1 MPRISSNLLG
11 VLSRQLVVVATFCPG
26 VTVTLGVLAAAAAI
40 YAGINFIQVHTS
52 RADLLNP
59 KNEYHRRWLAY
70 VQEFSEQEDVYV
82 VVEGPS
88 PRAIR
93 PALEEL
99 AAAFRREP
107 QYFESVLERV
117 DRSQLKRK
125 GLYYLTPEQLEQI
138 LANVRQ
144 LKGSLAQIAPT
155 LQPGHMCLQMAA
167 ACANIPPG
175 QLPPHAIAQV
185 TQVIQY
191 LGVCLTDQPERLAQA
206 ILSQF
211 SVNNQQLSGA
221 FGQMASN
228 DLNPHESTDACEEMF
243 FSSDGQLGLVTL
255 RFTPDQSGQ
264 FTRFAAHIRRLREI
278 TRDVNQRY
286 PNLHIGSTGLP
297 ILEYDEMKASSS
309 SAMVA
314 FLSLA
319 GVILVFF
326 AGFGGIRYP
335 GAVTFSLVMGVSWA
349 VGYVVLAVGHL
360 NILTS
365 AFGAMLIGL
374 GDYGVHFVA
383 HYLDR
388 KCRQPNVR
396 KALIETAEIVG
407 PGIATGAL
415 TTAVAFFAGALTDF
429 LGVAELGIIAG
440 GGILFCWLA
449 DMTVLPAFLC
459 LIERDG
465 LRPQKSA
472 LLELT
477 PWFRPL
483 ASCPRMVTIAVGV
496 AIALFAIGIPHL
508 RYDYNLLH
516 LQPKGLESVENQNKL
531 VKHMSRSSY
540 FALSIARD
548 AEEAKCRKAEFL
560 RLSTVDHVEELVS
573 VLPDSIEEKKAIVEQ
588 LAAEL
593 KDWSFLEPS
602 VPQPEMLDQALIRLH
617 TTLQTQSPP
626 QSWQTQSL
634 IDQVRMVLRS
644 LPPDEYQTRLSYL
657 PHMIQKEVQAS
668 LESLIL
674 LTDDPN
680 PPTLNDL
687 PQPLVERF
695 VGKNGKHLLQVY
707 CKGDFWDPNT
717 MRQFV
722 ADVRSVDPAAT
733 GNPIQIYEACHQMNR
748 AYIEAALYALAAIL
762 VTLYLD
768 FRSVKDV
775 LLSLVPLVLGMFGLF
790 GLMGWFD
797 IPLNPANMITLPLI
811 LGIGIDDGVHI
822 LHDFRRQGRRY
833 RMPENATLTAVT
845 VNSLTTLVGFGALM
859 ASPHQGLES
868 LGRVLTFG
876 MAFCLVIALLMPGF
890 LRWISGLLS
899 TAEMEKEIEW
909 ETDLRRIINEVAA
922 ADDLPSETPSEELLA
937 ASKDARPQDSHQDR
951 RSIEDLPS
959 IPMSSR
965 IRPRR
970 AA

>member
-1 MPRISSNLLG
+1 MPRRRSTLLG
-11 VLSRQLVVVATFCPG
+11 VLSRQLVVVATFRPG
-26 VTVTLGVLAAAAAI
+26 VTVALGVLAAAVAI

-59 KNEYHRRWLAY
+59 KNEYHCRWLAY

-125 GLYYLTPEQLEQI
+125 GLYYLTPEQLAQV

-144 LKGSLAQIAPT
+144 LKSGLAQMAST
-155 LQPGHMCLQMAA
+155 LQPAPLCLQMAA
-167 ACANIPPG
+167 AFVNIPPG
-175 QLPPHAIAQV
+175 QLPPDAIAQV
-185 TQVIQY
+185 SQVIQC
-191 LGVCLTDQPERLAQA
+191 LGVCLTAPPERLAQA
-206 ILSQF
+206 ILDQF
-211 SVNNQQLSGA
+211 SVNNQEWSAA
-221 FGQMASN
+221 FGQMANS

-255 RFTPDQSGQ
+255 RFTPDHSGQ

-335 GAVTFSLVMGVSWA
+335 GAVTLSLVIGVSWA

-396 KALIETAEIVG
+396 KALIETAETVG

-415 TTAVAFFAGALTDF
+415 TTAAAFFAGALTDF

-440 GGILFCWLA
+440 GGILLCWLA

-465 LRPQKSA
+465 LRPEKSA
-472 LLELT
+472 LLDLT

-483 ASCPRMVTIAVGV
+483 ASYPRAITIAVGV
-496 AIALFAIGIPHL
+496 GIALLAVGIPHL

-540 FALSIARD
+540 FALSIASD
-548 AEEAKCRKAEFL
+548 AEEAKRRKVAFL
-560 RLSTVDHVEELVS
+560 RLPTVDHVEELVS
-573 VLPDSIEEKKAIVEQ
+573 VLPDNIQEKRPIVEQ
-588 LAAEL
+588 LAAEVR
-593 KDWSFLEPS
+593 DWSFLAAR
-602 VPQPEMLDQALIRLH
+602 VPPRETLDQALFRLH
-617 TTLQTQSPP
+617 TALQTQSLP
-626 QSWQTQSL
+626 QSWQTQAL
-634 IDQVRMVLRS
+634 IDQVRTVMRNLS
-644 LPPDEYQTRLSYL
+644 PEEYQARISYL
-657 PHMIQKEVQAS
+657 PQMIQKEVQTS
-668 LESLIL
+668 LESLTL
-674 LTDDPN
+674 LTEDPS
-680 PPTLNDL
+680 PPAFSDL

-748 AYIEAALYALAAIL
+748 AYIEAALYALVAIL
-762 VTLYLD
+762 TTLYLD
-768 FRSVKDV
+768 FRSIKDV

-833 RMPENATLTAVT
+833 RMLENATLTAVT
-845 VNSLTTLVGFGALM
+845 INSLTTLVAFGALM

-868 LGRVLTFG
+868 LGRVLAFG
-876 MAFCLVIALLMPGF
+876 MAFCLLIALLMPGF

-899 TAEMEKEIEW
+899 TTGAETEIEW
-909 ETDLRRIINEVAA
+909 ETDLQRIINEVAA
-922 ADDLPSETPSEELLA
+922 TDDLAAETSSEELIA
-937 ASKDARPQDSHQDR
+937 ISKDARPQDSPQDR
-951 RSIEDLPS
+951 RSIENLPS
-959 IPMSSR
+959 IPMPPR
-965 IRPRR
+965 IRPRK